1 MDGLWLFLAIIIVA
15 KSPIGRAI
23 ADRIAGRSSP
33 GLDHGELD
41 ALEQRV
47 DDRILDLEERLEF
60 AERLLQQKRGSDGL
74 PTKIW

>member
-1 MDGLWLFLAIIIVA
+1 MDGLWLFLAIVIVA

-33 GLDHGELD
+33 ALDHGELD

-47 DDRILDLEERLEF
+47 EDRILDLEERVEF
-60 AERLLQQKRGSDGL
+60 AERLLQQKRASDGL
-74 PTKIW
+74 PPIQ